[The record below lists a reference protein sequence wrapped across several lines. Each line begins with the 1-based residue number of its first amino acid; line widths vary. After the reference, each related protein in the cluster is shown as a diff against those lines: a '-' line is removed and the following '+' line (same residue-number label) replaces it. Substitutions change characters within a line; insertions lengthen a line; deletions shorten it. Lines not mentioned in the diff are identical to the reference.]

1 MKKTLVI
8 LLVALVAL
16 TSVFAGERTL
26 TLKNTVVNVA
36 PTFDVLYG
44 SNPNPTASLGSSQVE
59 EEVDLTNGTTNTRY
73 FIVTINANSAVNA
86 NGLYVK
92 FENTPFL
99 HESITPENV
108 ATVADNMKVDT
119 VLNFEKKD
127 VLGVTTTI
135 TTDTNSK
142 QVNVDYS
149 KFNKINNAEVATGTL
164 TWTNNQELVAGKYTS
179 TVKVTISTN
188 G

>member
-1 MKKTLVI
+1 MKKTLAI

-26 TLKNTVVNVA
+26 TLKSEVTNVA
-36 PTFDVLYG
+36 PTFNVFYG
-44 SNPNPTASLGSSQVE
+44 KEENPETPLGASQVE
-59 EEVDLTNGTTNTRY
+59 NNVDLTKDKLNTRY
-73 FIVTINANSAVNA
+73 FAVTINANSAVTA

-99 HESITPENV
+99 HQSAPQNNV
-108 ATVADNMKVDT
+108 PDNMKVDT

-127 VLGVTTTI
+127 VSGVKTTI

-142 QVNVDYS
+142 QVNVDYTQ
-149 KFNKINNAEVATGTL
+149 FNKIDNEVVATGTL
-164 TWTNNQELVAGKYTS
+164 TWTNNQDLVAGNYTS